1 MSGGGSVP
9 GAGWWWRGLTGIQTG
24 VLGGLAMLGWFLL
37 ASALLRQPVWT
48 VPSLLGALLG
58 QDPTLRRGFSQ
69 GSLTGAALVVFLA
82 GVVGG
87 LFALATSG
95 IRSRRRMMLLGILA
109 GLLGFYFS
117 NALVFRKLGAV
128 AWAYSS
134 PRSLLVAHLLFG
146 VVLGCHPPAP
156 EGGGPAAGEPSRQC

>member
-37 ASALLRQPVWT
+37 ASALLKQPLWT

-58 QDPTLRRGFSQ
+58 RDPILRRGFSQ
-69 GSLTGAALVVFLA
+69 DFLTGAALVVFAA
-82 GVVGG
+82 GVAGG
-87 LFALATSG
+87 LFALATRG
-95 IRSRRRMMLLGILA
+95 IRSRRRIMLLGILA

-117 NALVFRKLGAV
+117 NALVFRRLGAV

-146 VVLGCHPPAP
+146 VVLGCHPPAREAP
-156 EGGGPAAGEPSRQC
+156 GRAASGPSQES